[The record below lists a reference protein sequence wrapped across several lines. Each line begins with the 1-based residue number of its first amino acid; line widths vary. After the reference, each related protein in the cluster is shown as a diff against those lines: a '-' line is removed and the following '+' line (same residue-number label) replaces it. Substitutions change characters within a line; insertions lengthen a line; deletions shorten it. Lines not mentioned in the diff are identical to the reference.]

1 MKKDDLKNKPTQKLE
16 SELKTVKAIT
26 GALIG
31 VLFVLFAVNLY
42 GLLSKDNNAAF
53 IAGMVVAISLSAIL
67 PLQFSTMK
75 KIKTELKLRENN
87 N

>member
-53 IAGMVVAISLSAIL
+53 IAGMVVAISLSTIL